1 MAGARVVV
9 TGGSGFIGGH
19 LVDKLLARGDEVTV
33 FDREPDPRVRTIT
46 GDIRD
51 EARLA
56 EAIGAGVDVVY
67 HLAAEVGVD
76 RYLTRPLDVIDVNF
90 QGTRNVLERAHAAG
104 ARVVVA
110 STSEVFG
117 KNPAVPWAEDADRV
131 LGSTAAG
138 RWTYSSAKA
147 MSEHLTLAFCAQH
160 GLDATIVRFFN
171 AYGPR
176 QRPAFV
182 LSRTIHRALN
192 GHPLALYDGGG
203 QTRCF
208 TFVEDA
214 VAGAM
219 LAGDRGGAGE
229 VFNLGSMT
237 ETTVRE
243 AITTVAALTG
253 AATVEV
259 DARAA
264 LGPAYEDVPR
274 RVPDSSKARRLL
286 GWTATTSLAEGV
298 ARTIDWAR
306 ANPWWLAQPD
316 SGVAVTVAVAS

>member
-9 TGGSGFIGGH
+9 TGGSGFIGRH
-19 LVDKLLARGDEVTV
+19 LVERLLARGDDVTV
-33 FDREPDPRVRTIT
+33 FDREPDPQVQTVT

-76 RYLTRPLDVIDVNF
+76 RYLARPLDVIDVNF
-90 QGTRNVLERAHAAG
+90 QGTRNVLERATAIG

-131 LGSTAAG
+131 LGSTAAD

-147 MSEHLTLAFCAQH
+147 MAEHLTLAFCRQH

-171 AYGPR
+171 AYGPG

-192 GHPLALYDGGG
+192 GQPLALYDGGG

-208 TFVEDA
+208 TFIDDA
-214 VAGAM
+214 VAGAV
-219 LAGDRGGAGE
+219 LAGDHGGTGE
-229 VFNLGSMT
+229 VFNLGNMT

-253 AATVEV
+253 AVTVEV
-259 DARAA
+259 DTRAA

-274 RVPDSSKARRLL
+274 RVPDSSKASRLL
-286 GWTATTSLAEGV
+286 GWRATTSLAEGIT
-298 ARTIDWAR
+298 RTIEWAR

-316 SGVAVTVAVAS
+316 SGVAAA

>member
-1 MAGARVVV
+1 MAGARAVV
-9 TGGSGFIGGH
+9 TGGSGFIGRH
-19 LVDKLLARGDEVTV
+19 LVRALLARGDEVTV
-33 FDREPDPRVRTIT
+33 FDREPDPLVRTVT

-56 EAIGAGVDVVY
+56 EAIGLGTDVVY

-76 RYLTRPLDVIDVNF
+76 RYLARPLDVIDVNF
-90 QGTRNVLERAHAAG
+90 QGTRNVLERAVAAG

-131 LGSTAAG
+131 LGSTAAD

-147 MSEHLTLAFCAQH
+147 MSEHLTLAFCRQH
-160 GLDATIVRFFN
+160 GLDAAIVRYFN
-171 AYGPR
+171 AYGPG

-182 LSRTIHRALN
+182 VSRTVHRALN
-192 GHPLALYDGGG
+192 GQPLAVYDGGG

-208 TFVEDA
+208 TYVADA
-214 VAGAM
+214 VAGTLLVA
-219 LAGDRGGAGE
+219 DRGGAGE

-237 ETTVRE
+237 ESTVRE

-253 AATVEV
+253 ARTVEV

-274 RVPDSSKARRLL
+274 RVPDSTKARRLL
-286 GWTATTSLAEGV
+286 GWEATTPLAEGI
-298 ARTIDWAR
+298 ARTIEWAR
-306 ANPWWLAQPD
+306 ANPSWLAVPD
-316 SGVAVTVAVAS
+316 SGVPVAAAS

>member
-9 TGGSGFIGGH
+9 TGGSGFIGRH
-19 LVDKLLARGDEVTV
+19 LVERLLARGDEVTV
-33 FDREPDPRVRTIT
+33 FDREPDPQVRTVT

-76 RYLTRPLDVIDVNF
+76 RYLARPLDVIDVNF
-90 QGTRNVLERAHAAG
+90 QGTRNVLERATAIG

-131 LGSTAAG
+131 LGSTAAD

-147 MSEHLTLAFCAQH
+147 MAEHLTLAFCRQH
-160 GLDATIVRFFN
+160 GLNATIVRFFN
-171 AYGPR
+171 AYGPG

-192 GHPLALYDGGG
+192 GQPLALYDGGG

-208 TFVEDA
+208 TFVDDA
-214 VAGAM
+214 VAGAV
-219 LAGDRGGAGE
+219 LAGDHGVTGE
-229 VFNLGSMT
+229 VFNLGNMT

-253 AATVEV
+253 AVTVEV
-259 DARAA
+259 DTRAA

-274 RVPDSSKARRLL
+274 RVPDSSKASRLL
-286 GWTATTSLAEGV
+286 GWRATTSLAEGIT
-298 ARTIDWAR
+298 RTIEWAR

-316 SGVAVTVAVAS
+316 SGVAAA